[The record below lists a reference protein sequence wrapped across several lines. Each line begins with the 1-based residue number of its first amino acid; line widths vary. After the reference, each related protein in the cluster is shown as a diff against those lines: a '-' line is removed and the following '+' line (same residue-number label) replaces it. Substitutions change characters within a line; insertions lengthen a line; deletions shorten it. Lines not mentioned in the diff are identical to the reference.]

1 MQEGD
6 SGTSGSP
13 PRGSSNGYGEPA
25 PTRLPH
31 AFDLKRLV
39 VLREVARRGSFAAAA
54 EALSFSRSAVSQQMT
69 TLERDVGVL
78 LFERGSRGVRLS
90 DSGVALLAHADAVM
104 ARLADAQAELDAIAR
119 ADVGQLRIGSFTSAT
134 SSFVA
139 PAVEIFRERHPGVQV
154 SFFDGEPYENIARL
168 QAREIDLAVIFE
180 FDCWAVSRDYTGVA
194 VCDGQELDCAVLFQD
209 PFLVVL
215 PRDHPLAASATVT
228 LHQLG
233 EEPILGCSPWAEE
246 LQSAAKLAGI
256 DLHFDP
262 SCRATGFEAF
272 QAFTA
277 RGRGLTLMPR
287 LALGWL
293 RDDLVAR
300 PLQGG
305 PVRQVKAAVLA
316 GASLAPPAQAMWDLL
331 CQLSAGGDPADT
343 THGVHA
349 ESASL
354 AAPARG

>member
-6 SGTSGSP
+6 SGTSGSS
-13 PRGSSNGYGEPA
+13 RDSSNGDGGPA

-31 AFDLKRLV
+31 AFDLKRLL

-69 TLERDVGVL
+69 TLERDIGVP
-78 LFERGSRGVRLS
+78 LFERTSRGVRLS
-90 DSGVALLAHADAVM
+90 DSGVALLTHADAVM

-119 ADVGQLRIGSFTSAT
+119 ADVGRLRMGSFTSAT

-139 PAVEIFRERHPGVQV
+139 SALEIFRERHPGVEV
-154 SFFDGEPYENIARL
+154 SFFDGEPYESIARL
-168 QAREIDLAVIFE
+168 RARQIDLAVIFE
-180 FDCWAVSRDYTGVA
+180 FDDWAVSRDYAGVA
-194 VCDGQELDCAVLFQD
+194 ACDGQELDCVALFDD

-246 LQSAAKLAGI
+246 LQSAAKHAGA

-272 QAFTA
+272 QAFAA

-305 PVRQVKAAVLA
+305 PVRHVKAAMPA
-316 GASLAPPAQAMWDLL
+316 GASLAPPAEAMWDLL
-331 CQLSAGGDPADT
+331 CRLSAGSAPNDT
-343 THGVHA
+343 PYGANA